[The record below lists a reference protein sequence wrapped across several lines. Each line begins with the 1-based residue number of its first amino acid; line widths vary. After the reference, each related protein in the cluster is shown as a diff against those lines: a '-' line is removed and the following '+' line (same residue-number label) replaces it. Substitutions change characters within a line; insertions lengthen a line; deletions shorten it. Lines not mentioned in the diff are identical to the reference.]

1 MIQLLFSTMD
11 EVEFPSLK
19 IKSFFL
25 IKSLNSISEFVLL
38 NLLEEHDALRI
49 FNYFFLYF
57 YIFMKMI

>member
-19 IKSFFL
+19 IKSIFL